1 MTREYAFTKSMS
13 LEVHKKTR
21 LLLQKVQSSA
31 IKTGGTNNLWGN
43 RDVVLWISNMESK
56 SPLYK
61 FSVRRQNRRH

>member
-13 LEVHKKTR
+13 PEVHNKTR
-21 LLLQKVQSSA
+21 LLLQKVQRGA

-43 RDVVLWISNMESK
+43 RDVVLRISNMQSK

-61 FSVRRQNRRH
+61 FSVWRQNKRH